1 VKRSARRLALA
12 ALVAAL
18 CACTSQVE
26 TFIPLP
32 PPVDGG
38 FPMTQLVQTVGT
50 TEQVE
55 LMSPRVSVTYGETAS
70 QAGGVAHEELRL
82 KEHGRSGTLV
92 DVYWGDW
99 RQGRVRRAESYDPTG
114 QLVEGRVTLVLDRA
128 SLLQVLSGCGRCV
141 IDRSRLVF
149 SYAAPSPGQRPEL
162 REVLYLEEWG
172 ADSAARL
179 GFGTTAVWT
188 AAGDLFPEQRRW
200 GFWETHA
207 SPFTQVTA
215 ALERARA
222 ALSDRPPT
230 FQVTDL
236 DGPRELIGRQTGL
249 VVQRDGARWGTIDF
263 TYANGWGRMPNTPA
277 IGQGALSRVEW
288 RLGERYHA
296 MSVLSPA
303 LSPEPTSLFV
313 FSNDP
318 AVAAGVERAD
328 WPTLYEQLRR
338 GELPGVTFAVYAIGH
353 IGKITGTVDT
363 SDGPKSVDVGQGGG
377 VFYATIGDA
386 SRENVRQAHQLL
398 SLLGL
403 GGIKASG
410 NYYATKPL
418 SGNGLSYYLAILRV
432 LTAPPEDALARFG
445 DDVGVLDRPGFPE
458 WTPFAG
464 R

>member
-1 VKRSARRLALA
+1 
-12 ALVAAL
+12 
-18 CACTSQVE
+18 
-26 TFIPLP
+26 
-32 PPVDGG
+32 
-38 FPMTQLVQTVGT
+38 MTQLVQTVGT

-55 LMSPRVSVTYGETAS
+55 LMSPRVSVTYGETAA

-82 KEHGRSGTLV
+82 KATGRSGTLV

-99 RQGRVRRAESYDPTG
+99 RQGRVRRAESYDPAG
-114 QLVEGRVTLVLDRA
+114 ELVEGRVTLVLDQA

-149 SYAAPSPGQRPEL
+149 SYVAPAPGQRPEL

-172 ADSAARL
+172 TDSAARL
-179 GFGTTAVWT
+179 GFGTTAVW
-188 AAGDLFPEQRRW
+188 ADGGALFPEQRRW

-207 SPFTQVTA
+207 SPFAQVTA
-215 ALERARA
+215 ALENARG
-222 ALSDRPPT
+222 ALAGRPPT

-249 VVQRDGARWGTIDF
+249 VVYRDGVRWGMIDF

-288 RLGERYHA
+288 RFGDRYHA

-313 FSNDP
+313 FSDDP
-318 AVAAGVERAD
+318 EAAGRVERAD
-328 WPTLYEQLRR
+328 WPSLYEQLRR
-338 GELPGVTFAVYAIGH
+338 REVPGVTFAVYAIGH
-353 IGKITGTVDT
+353 VGEITGTVDT
-363 SDGPKSVDVGQGGG
+363 GDGLASVDIGQGGG
-377 VFYATIGDA
+377 VFYATVGDT
-386 SRENVRQAHQLL
+386 SRENVRQAHRLL

-410 NYYATKPL
+410 NYYATKPQA
-418 SGNGLSYYLAILRV
+418 GNGLSYYLAILRV
-432 LTAPPEDALARFG
+432 LTAPPDDALTRFG

-458 WTPFAG
+458 WEPFAA